1 MDLRTFCPP
10 PPLFF
15 ICVVDVLVSS
25 AIRGWLDVD
34 SISKKELGRGVEEDG
49 IPPRVTRGSQ
59 PNAVQKKRKTKT
71 QRERSKSAMQR
82 ESKVLG
88 NKSRTRWGRRR

>member
-10 PPLFF
+10 PPFF
-15 ICVVDVLVSS
+15 LYALSTFS
-25 AIRGWLDVD
+25 FHLRGWLDVD